1 MSNYGYI
8 KENGITPIDNR
19 WTSGREITLNDE
31 SIVVGYEGR
40 QVESDNDVEIIGDKT
55 AFIDWMLSNVKQVPS
70 NDEI

>member
-31 SIVVGYEGR
+31 SIVVGYEGE
-40 QVESDNDVEIIGDKT
+40 QSTSDDDVEIIGNAK
-55 AFIDWMLSNVKQVPS
+55 AYHDWMKENTPQEK
-70 NDEI
+70 DI